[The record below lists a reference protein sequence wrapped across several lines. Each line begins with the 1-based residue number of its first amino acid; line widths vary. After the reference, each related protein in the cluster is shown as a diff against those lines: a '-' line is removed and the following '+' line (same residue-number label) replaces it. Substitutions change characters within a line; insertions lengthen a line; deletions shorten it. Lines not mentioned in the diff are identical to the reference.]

1 MFGSVT
7 KRARTV
13 ATLGVAAALVVGGV
27 AVAQG
32 GSGGSSGNGHAGAPK
47 GKRMPPPPGGP
58 LGGPAGKD
66 LTYAQLH
73 VQRNGEAQVI
83 RLDSG
88 KITAV
93 GDTSITVEEND
104 GNEVTIAV
112 DDGTKVLA
120 GPGHDSSVS
129 DLKTGQQ
136 VVVCGPE
143 GGTAKA
149 IMVPPKRGK
158 QGQMPPPPGGQP
170 GGSQG
175 GPPQMQG

>member
-1 MFGSVT
+1 MFGST
-7 KRARTV
+7 IKRARTV
-13 ATLGVAAALVVGGV
+13 AALGVAAALVVGGV
-27 AVAQG
+27 ALAQG
-32 GSGGSSGNGHAGAPK
+32 GSGGNSGNGQSGTPK

-66 LTYAQLH
+66 LTYALLH

-88 KITAV
+88 KVTAV
-93 GDTSITVEEND
+93 SDTSISVEEND
-104 GNEVTIAV
+104 GSEVTIAV
-112 DDGTKVLA
+112 DEDTKVLA
-120 GPGHDSSVS
+120 GPGRETAVS

-143 GGTAKA
+143 GGTAKT
-149 IMVPPKRGK
+149 IMLPPKGGK
-158 QGQMPPPPGGQP
+158 NGQLPPPPGGQP
-170 GGSQG
+170 GGSEG